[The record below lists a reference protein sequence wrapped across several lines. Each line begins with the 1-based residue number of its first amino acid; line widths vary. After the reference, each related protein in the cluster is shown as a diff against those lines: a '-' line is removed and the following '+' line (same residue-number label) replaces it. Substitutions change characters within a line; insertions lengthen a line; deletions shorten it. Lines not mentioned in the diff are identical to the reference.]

1 MEKTFQIVKKID
13 WGFCVVEVGKL
24 VITMTTKKDSTK
36 EESIATQGGM
46 AKRAK
51 SGGGVNLL
59 TRMVRP
65 QKNVGKA
72 TILRFKAKSQ
82 VKL

>member
-1 MEKTFQIVKKID
+1 MKKID

-36 EESIATQGGM
+36 KESTSTQGGM
-46 AKRAK
+46 AKRAE
-51 SGGGVNLL
+51 SARGVNLL

-65 QKNVGKA
+65 KKNVGKA
-72 TILRFKAKSQ
+72 TILYLKAKSQ
-82 VKL
+82 VKT